1 MVGAP
6 LPVKYILLTTASLLM
21 TLLCFWLMQLLIST
35 EISRMPEIAP
45 TKISSPLLSPLRKA
59 KEPEVRRKAKKA
71 MPSELPPQ
79 SEGNPLPTQTSVL
92 TKSHYP
98 IRASLSEILGS
109 EQIPVNLTPPTKDLV
124 PVFMVQPVYPFAAVV
139 KGIEGFVI
147 VQFSVRENGRVTDAI
162 VVESEPR
169 SLFDDAALSAI
180 RKFKFQPREVG
191 GDPMPVEAM
200 QIRFA
205 FTLES
210 PYAS

>member
-1 MVGAP
+1 MGVSV
-6 LPVKYILLTTASLLM
+6 PVKYFVLTTASLLM
-21 TLLCFWLMQLLIST
+21 TLLCFWLMQLLISA
-35 EISRMPEIAP
+35 EISRMPDIATP
-45 TKISSPLLSPLRKA
+45 KITTPLLSPLRKT
-59 KEPEVRRKAKKA
+59 KEPEVRRRAKKV
-71 MPSELPPQ
+71 MSSELPPQ
-79 SEGNPLPTQTSVL
+79 SEGNPLPTQTKVL
-92 TKSHYP
+92 TKSRYP

-124 PVFMVQPVYPFAAVV
+124 PLFMVHPVYPFVAVV
-139 KGIEGFVI
+139 RGIEGFVT
-147 VQFSVRENGRVTDAI
+147 VQFSVRENGSVTDAI

-169 SLFDDAALSAI
+169 SLFDDAALSAV

-200 QIRFA
+200 RMRFA